1 MAYLGKGLGSLTTAN
16 ITVDKMTGNGST
28 ATLTITLAQGVNSVN
43 DISVFVSGVM
53 QRPGTD
59 YTLSGSTLTFTT
71 APANGLQVVAVSH
84 GDSVLDCV
92 ADATAITASFDNNS
106 VPDSAIGSLAAS
118 KLTGAL
124 AGAATNLTSLNAAQ
138 LTGALPAVAATNLT
152 NLTSANLTGALP
164 ALSAANLTGITSY
177 TKSASDPAADTNP
190 SGGTG
195 SVWVNYTSGETYVCT
210 DATTDANVWYN
221 IGGGDGNI
229 QPYTFQGSNYGYVY
243 GGTYPTSADV
253 QQFSFTT
260 DGNATDVGD
269 QSVQRQS
276 YTASSSTT
284 HGYCAA
290 GATGSQNVIDKF
302 AFASANGFTMTDVG
316 NLSFARYNPAG
327 MSSDGYGWCAGGNA
341 PNNNVIDRYS
351 HTSDGNATDWA
362 DLFYGTQAG
371 SNGVS
376 GITHGYCA
384 GGNGVSD
391 TIQKFIFA
399 SQTNGTDVA
408 NLLSGKGQ
416 SGATSSLTHGYIMGG
431 SQAPT
436 TKIIE
441 KFPFA
446 SDTNSTS
453 VGNLTNSANGLGI
466 FQPGNASS
474 TTHGY
479 RAGGDDTAGGTPQ
492 DIIDK
497 HSFSADGDATDVGDL
512 AHVQNYLGQG
522 SQY

>member
-59 YTLSGSTLTFTT
+59 YTLAGSTLTFTT

-92 ADATAITASFDNNS
+92 ADATAITASFDSNA

-164 ALSAANLTGITSY
+164 AMSAANLTGISTY
-177 TKSASDPAADTNP
+177 TKSASDPLITTNP

-195 SVWVNYTSGETYVCT
+195 SVWSNSTSGEVYVCT
-210 DATTDANVWYN
+210 DATTDANVWTN
-221 IGGGDGNI
+221 VGAGDGDI
-229 QPYTFQGSNYGYVY
+229 VPYSFQGSNYGYVY

-253 QQFSFTT
+253 QQFSFTS
-260 DGNATDVGD
+260 DGAGTDVGN

-276 YTASSSTT
+276 YTAASSTT
-284 HGYCAA
+284 HGYCM
-290 GATGSQNVIDKF
+290 GGSGSSNVIDKF
-302 AFASANGFTMTDVG
+302 AFAVAAGFTMTDVG
-316 NLSFARYNPAG
+316 NLTLGRHYPSG
-327 MSSDGYGWCAGGNA
+327 MSTASYGFCAGGAGPTNR
-341 PNNNVIDRYS
+341 IDRIDFAA
-351 HTSDGNATDWA
+351 DGDSTDWA
-362 DLFYGTQAG
+362 DLHTAKAAQ

-376 GITHGYCA
+376 GTTHGYLA
-384 GGNGVSD
+384 GGGS
-391 TIQKFIFA
+391 TQIQKFQFV
-399 SQTNGTDVA
+399 SQVIGTDVGT
-408 NLLSGKGQ
+408 LISGARNQ
-416 SGATSSLTHGYIMGG
+416 SGATSSSTHGYIIGG
-431 SQAPT
+431 NQGPT
-436 TKIIE
+436 TKTIQ
-441 KFPFA
+441 KFPYA
-446 SDTNSTS
+446 TDSNSTL
-453 VGNLTNSANGLGI
+453 VGDIFSDNNKGI
-466 FQPGNASS
+466 FLPGTASS

-479 RAGGDDTAGGTPQ
+479 RAGGDDVAGGTAVNV
-492 DIIDK
+492 IDK
-497 HSFSADGDATDVGDL
+497 HSFTTDGNATDVGDL
-512 AHVQNYLGQG
+512 AHTQNYMGQG